1 MKRWFIVAILCV
13 AVSATFSC
21 DRYDDGRPSKDVRA
35 EFSRMYPDAYDVEWE
50 WTGNGWEVTFDT
62 GNRANP
68 DEHEAYYST
77 DGSWL
82 MTKTEVLL
90 TAVPEN
96 IKEFLALDPEYAS
109 ASFEDND
116 AEYIETP
123 SGNFYRFDLVS
134 GGKKI
139 HVDVNAD
146 GDVNLV
152 K

>member
-13 AVSATFSC
+13 AVSTAFSC

-50 WTGNGWEVTFDT
+50 WTGNGWEVSFDT
-62 GNRANP
+62 GNRAHP

-82 MTKTEVLL
+82 MTKTEILL
-90 TAVPEN
+90 TAVPEK
-96 IKEFLALDPEYAS
+96 IKEFLELDPEYAS